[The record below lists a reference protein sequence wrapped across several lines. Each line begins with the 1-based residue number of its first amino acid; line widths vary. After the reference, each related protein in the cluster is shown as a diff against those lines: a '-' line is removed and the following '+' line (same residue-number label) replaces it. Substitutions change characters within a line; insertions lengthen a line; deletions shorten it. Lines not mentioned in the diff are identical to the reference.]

1 MMIKLYQR
9 GALLIAAIVLVVI
22 IAALVTAMSFLTV
35 SNIGA
40 SGSHLGSAQALF
52 IAQSGLQRA
61 IYQYKSGTACTSLTN
76 TNLVVGAGNFST
88 SGVNLYPTGATNATL
103 NGALTASAT
112 IIPVT
117 IGGGGAF
124 ANFAPHGRIGIDNE
138 DINYSGT
145 STSNAVCGTQPC
157 FTGATRGV
165 RPTTSAAH
173 SSGAAVSQPSQC
185 LIRSTGV
192 VGAASRILESAV
204 LAKLAWLYYL
214 DWNPVL
220 VSSAAGGNNIGST
233 STISGY
239 NPPAGDNLII
249 ASVSFRN
256 TTAVAS
262 PIQNIAAGNL
272 QLRKGATVLAS
283 NQFIIRVAG
292 NPPTGTAFPQTH
304 EVLLYRDAGA
314 AANAQYDVF
323 AQASVNNQISAE
335 VKMLVI
341 NGVPPNSSFQDG
353 ASTALGLNI
362 FAAIFTHNSN
372 VPAGDNV
379 VLAAIQVD
387 NPNSTQT
394 RTIDSFGDL
403 NLARTGGPTLETN
416 RFQMGFTRSTR
427 VRRSMGFLFVARD
440 PGAPANPQYTVNG
453 KDNNA
458 TGPTLNGEV
467 KMLVLNGVPSTGTSA
482 PAGVGVGTGATS
494 VTGGAL
500 ATAFA
505 EGQNAVFGSIQHRN
519 NTTPGQGNILAGNE
533 SIVFGGSSVSST
545 PYDLNLGTAG
555 VSNDYIQ
562 TLLWG
567 QTTAR
572 PNPTYDLQ
580 AQASNSGVCITSYIC
595 ADGSLVALNLPS
607 PVIDW
612 QESF

>member
-1 MMIKLYQR
+1 MMFNQR
-9 GALLIAAIVLVVI
+9 GALLITAIVLLVI

-76 TNLVVGAGNFST
+76 TNLAVGAGNFST

-103 NGALTASAT
+103 NGALSASAI

-124 ANFAPHGRIGIDNE
+124 ANFAPHGRIRIDNE

-145 STSNAVCGTQPC
+145 STSIAVCGTQPC

-165 RPTTSAAH
+165 PPTASAAH

-192 VGAASRILESAV
+192 AGAAKRILESAV
-204 LAKLAWLYYL
+204 LAKLASLYYL
-214 DWNPVL
+214 DGSSVL

-233 STISGY
+233 SSISGY
-239 NPPAGDNLII
+239 NPPAGDSLII

-283 NQFIIRVAG
+283 NQFIIQVAG
-292 NPPTGTAFPQTH
+292 NPPAANAFPQHH

-341 NGVPPNSSFQDG
+341 NGVPPNASFQDG
-353 ASTALGLNI
+353 ASTPLGASPSFN
-362 FAAIFTHNSN
+362 AILTHNST

-379 VLAAIQVD
+379 VLAAIQLD
-387 NPNSTQT
+387 TPASA
-394 RTIDSFGDL
+394 RDIDPGDL
-403 NLARTGGPTLETN
+403 RLNRTGLGILNSNAFLLDLAQP
-416 RFQMGFTRSTR
+416 TR
-427 VRRSMGFLFVARD
+427 VNRSMGFLFIARD
-440 PGAPANPQYTVNG
+440 PGAPANPQYTV
-453 KDNNA
+453 
-458 TGPTLNGEV
+458 TGSDSSTTGTPINGEV
-467 KMLVLNGVPSTGTSA
+467 KMLVINGVPSAYVDGGSVA
-482 PAGVGVGTGATS
+482 VGTGATS
-494 VTGGAL
+494 LVGGGL
-500 ATAFA
+500 AAAFA
-505 EGQNAVFGSIQHRN
+505 EGQNAVLGIIQHRN

-533 SIVFGGSSVSST
+533 RIVFGGSSVSST
-545 PYDLNLGTAG
+545 QYDLNLGTVA
-555 VSNDYIQ
+555 VANDYIE
-562 TLLWG
+562 TLIWG

-572 PNPTYDLQ
+572 PNPTYGLQ
-580 AQASNSGVCITSYIC
+580 TQAVNAGVCTTSYIC
-595 ADGSLVALNLPS
+595 ADGSLVAINLPS

-612 QESF
+612 RESF